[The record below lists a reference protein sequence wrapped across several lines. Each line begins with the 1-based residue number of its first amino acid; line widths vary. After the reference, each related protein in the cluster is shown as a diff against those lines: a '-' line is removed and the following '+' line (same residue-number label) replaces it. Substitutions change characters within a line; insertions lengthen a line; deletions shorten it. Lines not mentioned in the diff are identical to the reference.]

1 MVEDRVRRYKDQ
13 SVRHRASA
21 FHEIREGRWE
31 RVEDLLWGSLVGALK
46 AVALD
51 RGDEIGTADEIR
63 SYMVM
68 LAGETADRRLGDG
81 FQQLSAFAVVH
92 QELPDSR
99 RGPERMYRLA
109 ERVSYSIE
117 RLWDMLPPRELEA
130 SRPSSRRSSRRRS
143 RR

>member
-1 MVEDRVRRYKDQ
+1 MIDARVRRYRDR
-13 SVRHRASA
+13 SIRHRTSA

-51 RGDEIGTADEIR
+51 RGDEISTTDELR
-63 SYMVM
+63 SYMAL
-68 LAGETADRRLGDG
+68 LAGEAADRRLGDG
-81 FQQLSAFAVVH
+81 FQQLAAFGAVH

-99 RGPERMYRLA
+99 WGPERMYRLA
-109 ERVSYSIE
+109 EQVSYSIE
-117 RLWDMLPPRELEA
+117 RLWDMLPSQELEA
-130 SRPSSRRSSRRRS
+130 SHAPTRRSSRRRS